1 MSDDRG
7 RQPEQA
13 MATDDQDRNHMDPST
28 PGDGSIRRAQATDP
42 LADALVRRE
51 EEFRRFLVSVVTP
64 AFDELRASF
73 RAAGKEARATVT
85 TRPGRPAEA
94 TITVS
99 HLGEVEFFCTIRADI
114 SADQATVLKRR
125 PAPAAGSGHGPVTVV
140 EAVLNHSA
148 RQSNA
153 TGITRAEVVSSIRND
168 YWMLFQ

>member
-1 MSDDRG
+1 
-7 RQPEQA
+7 
-13 MATDDQDRNHMDPST
+13 MAIDDQDRDQEQTGSSN
-28 PGDGSIRRAQATDP
+28 PGGSVRRGQATDP

-114 SADQATVLKRR
+114 SPAQATVLKRR
-125 PAPAAGSGHGPVTVV
+125 PAPAAGSGDGPPTVV
-140 EAVLNHSA
+140 DALLNHSEG
-148 RQSNA
+148 QSNA
-153 TGITRAEVVSSIRND
+153 TVITRAEVVSSIRTD
-168 YWMLFQ
+168 YWRLLK

>member
-1 MSDDRG
+1 
-7 RQPEQA
+7 
-13 MATDDQDRNHMDPST
+13 MATDDQDREREQANAST
-28 PGDGSIRRAQATDP
+28 AGGGTVRRSQATDP

-73 RAAGKEARATVT
+73 RAGGKEARATVT
-85 TRPGRPAEA
+85 TRPGSPAEA

-114 SADQATVLKRR
+114 SPDQATVLKRR
-125 PAPAAGSGHGPVTVV
+125 PAPASGAGHGPVTVA
-140 EAVLNHSA
+140 EALLNQSE

-153 TGITRAEVVSSIRND
+153 TVITRAEVVSSIRTD
-168 YWMLFQ
+168 YWMLHR

>member
-1 MSDDRG
+1 MVTNDSDRDQAGPAPPGGGAARRG
-7 RQPEQA
+7 QA
-13 MATDDQDRNHMDPST
+13 
-28 PGDGSIRRAQATDP
+28 IDP

-114 SADQATVLKRR
+114 SPAQATVLKRR
-125 PAPAAGSGHGPVTVV
+125 PTPPSGSGRGPATVA
-140 EAVLNHSA
+140 EALLNHTEHRSD
-148 RQSNA
+148 A
-153 TGITRAEVVSSIRND
+153 TVITRAEVVSSVRTD
-168 YWMLFQ
+168 YWMLHR